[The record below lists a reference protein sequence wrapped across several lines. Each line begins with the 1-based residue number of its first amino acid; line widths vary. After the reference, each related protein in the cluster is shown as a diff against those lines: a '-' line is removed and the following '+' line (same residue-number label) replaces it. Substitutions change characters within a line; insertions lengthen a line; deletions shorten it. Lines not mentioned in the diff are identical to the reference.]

1 MGGGVA
7 LPVGLGDGRTGGGIA
22 RWMSAMIEDV
32 LAVTGPVTSAP
43 SGGRAWLTVNTPF
56 LATNAMTPII
66 VLRLP
71 STVVIDA

>member
-1 MGGGVA
+1 
-7 LPVGLGDGRTGGGIA
+7 
-22 RWMSAMIEDV
+22 MIDDV
-32 LAVTGPVTSAP
+32 LAVNAAGNVCP

-56 LATNAMTPII
+56 LATNAMTPIT